1 MAWRGALVHGGGA
14 GQGEQAVMNPATR
27 FALIFAAQFAAFGV
41 MMPFLPPLLLARGLT
56 PADLGTVLAA
66 GSALKL
72 LAGPAG
78 GRLADRLG
86 DPRLVLI
93 CCTGAAAL
101 CAAGFGLAG
110 GFWALLLVNL
120 ALAVALAVAGREVTL
135 WARDADHVAAM
146 AEGRSNAARLEGVMF
161 PASLNVTDDL
171 RDVANAKAVLLALP
185 MQALAGFLGQHGN
198 VLNGMPLVV
207 CCKGIDLATLRGP
220 TAIVRDFCPQSA
232 VSILTGPSFAADIAR
247 GLPTALTLAGQGVE
261 ALQPLLS
268 TATLRLYRS
277 DDAVGAELGG
287 ALKNVVAIAAGVVMG
302 AGLGESARAA
312 LITRGFAEMQ
322 RFALSQGAA
331 SDTMLGLSGLGD
343 LILTC
348 TSTQSR
354 NLRYG
359 MALGSGAAFDRTIT
373 VEGVATA
380 QAIEQIA
387 QNLALDMPVSTM
399 VARLIRLD
407 ITLDQAIHSL
417 MSRPLRK
424 E

>member
-1 MAWRGALVHGGGA
+1 
-14 GQGEQAVMNPATR
+14 
-27 FALIFAAQFAAFGV
+27 
-41 MMPFLPPLLLARGLT
+41 
-56 PADLGTVLAA
+56 
-66 GSALKL
+66 
-72 LAGPAG
+72 
-78 GRLADRLG
+78 
-86 DPRLVLI
+86 
-93 CCTGAAAL
+93 
-101 CAAGFGLAG
+101 
-110 GFWALLLVNL
+110 
-120 ALAVALAVAGREVTL
+120 
-135 WARDADHVAAM
+135 VAAM
-146 AEGRSNAARLEGVMF
+146 AERRSNAVRLKGVVF
-161 PASLNVTDDL
+161 PPSLNVTGDL
-171 RDVANAKAVLLALP
+171 GGVARADAVLLALP
-185 MQALAGFLGQHGN
+185 MQALAGFLAQHGSA
-198 VLNGMPLVV
+198 LNGLPLVV
-207 CCKGIDLATLRGP
+207 CCKGIDLASLRGP
-220 TAIVRDFCPQSA
+220 TAMVQGLCPQSA
-232 VSILTGPSFAADIAR
+232 VSILTGPSFATDIAR
-247 GLPTALTLAGQGVE
+247 GLPTALTLAGQGVV

-287 ALKNVVAIAAGVVMG
+287 ALKNVIAIAAGVVMG

-331 SDTMLGLSGLGD
+331 GDTLLGLSGLGD

-387 QNLALDMPVSTM
+387 QNLSLDMPVSTM
-399 VARLIRLD
+399 VARLIGQD